1 MKQYLLRRSLQMVA
15 AFFAITAI
23 CFVIIQLPPSDFI
36 SRRMQEMERQGGG
49 SATAGIEALKK
60 IYHLD
65 KSLPTQYVLWLSG
78 ILRGDFGHS
87 LLYNAPVGSLIG
99 QRFLLS
105 LVVSFAALVFAYAI
119 AIPIGMYSAVRQYS
133 LGDQVFTV
141 LGFLGLATPNFM
153 ISLFVVFV
161 GSRYF
166 NMTLTGLFSDEYL
179 AAPWSLARVWNLL
192 QHLWLPTIIVG
203 TGAAAV
209 IMRLVRER
217 TLEILN
223 QQYVT
228 VARSKGLPEVRIL
241 SKHVFRIVANP
252 LISIAGLTLPGL
264 ISGDVIVSIVLN
276 LPTLGPLLL
285 RALQTQDMY
294 LAGAILLL
302 MVLLLLIGNF
312 LADVALALVDPR
324 IRYD

>member
-1 MKQYLLRRSLQMVA
+1 MIA

-23 CFVIIQLPPSDFI
+23 CFFIIQLPPSDFI
-36 SRRMQEMERQGGG
+36 SRRMQELERQGGG

-65 KSLPTQYVLWLSG
+65 KSLPVQYVLWMSG
-78 ILRGDFGHS
+78 IFRGDFGYS
-87 LLYNAPVGSLIG
+87 LLYNAPVNSLIG

-105 LVVSFAALVFAYAI
+105 LVVSFAALIFAYAL
-119 AIPIGMYSAVRQYS
+119 AIPIGIYSAVRQYS
-133 LGDQVFTV
+133 FGDQLFTV
-141 LGFLGLATPNFM
+141 IGFLGLATPNFM
-153 ISLFVVFV
+153 LALLVVFI

-166 NMTLTGLFSDEYL
+166 HVTLTGLFSDEYL
-179 AAPWSLARVWNLL
+179 AAPWSLARVGDLL
-192 QHLWLPTIIVG
+192 RHLWLPTIIVG
-203 TGAAAV
+203 TSAAAG
-209 IMRLVRER
+209 IIRLVRER
-217 TLEILN
+217 TLETLT

-228 VARSKGLPEVRIL
+228 VARSKGLTELRIL

-252 LISIAGLTLPGL
+252 LVSIAGLTLPGL

-285 RALQTQDMY
+285 RSLQTQDMY

-302 MVLLLLIGNF
+302 MVLLLLVGNF
-312 LADVALALVDPR
+312 LADVALAWVDPR